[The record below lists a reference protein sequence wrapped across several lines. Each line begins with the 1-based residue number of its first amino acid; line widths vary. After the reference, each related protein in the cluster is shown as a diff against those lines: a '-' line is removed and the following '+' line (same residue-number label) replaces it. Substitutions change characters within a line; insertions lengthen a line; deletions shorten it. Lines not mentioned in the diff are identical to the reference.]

1 MRMNLR
7 ILAVGFGLALMAS
20 VLLAQDRAGKSRR
33 GGPRNAGRREGKL
46 KVGDV
51 APNFTLA
58 SLDGKRKVT
67 LSEYRGERPV
77 ALIFGSY
84 T

>member
-1 MRMNLR
+1 MRMNMPVLS
-7 ILAVGFGLALMAS
+7 VGFGLALMTS
-20 VLLAQDRAGKSRR
+20 VILAQEKAGKARR
-33 GGPRNAGRREGKL
+33 GIPRDARPREGKL
-46 KVGDV
+46 KVGDL
-51 APNFTLA
+51 APDFTLA

-67 LSEYRGERPV
+67 LSEYRGDRAV

>member
-1 MRMNLR
+1 MRTNMR
-7 ILAVGFGLALMAS
+7 ILAVGLGLTLMAS
-20 VLLAQDRAGKSRR
+20 VLLAQDKAGKSRR
-33 GGPRNAGRREGKL
+33 GRPRDGGRREGKL
-46 KVGDV
+46 KVGDM
-51 APNFTLA
+51 APNFTLP

-67 LSEYRGERPV
+67 LRAFRGKRPV

>member
-1 MRMNLR
+1 MRINMSV
-7 ILAVGFGLALMAS
+7 LAVGLGLTLMAS
-20 VLLAQDRAGKSRR
+20 VLLAQDRAGRSR
-33 GGPRNAGRREGKL
+33 GGRPRDARPREGKL